1 MKGLGINPF
10 PNDPDRHAL
19 WEMLVARD
27 IEAFV
32 QQDWNLVADDFIE
45 SGFVG
50 LDARFKAN
58 PDSWQLGFPTLSDYR
73 ESWLEQARRDA
84 GRVSPD
90 ALTKALHDAATLRD
104 IDLNGETAVAHKKF
118 DGSVRFDDGSVQT
131 LRWQT
136 LYFCRKINGTW
147 KISGFVG
154 YLPNPLSDAVITDA
168 VTNSAVQTG
177 SVKEVPAGSSQH
189 VTAGPYSPVLRVR
202 ASELVVISGQVAVL
216 PDGRVSSTD
225 FTQQSE
231 DTLNNCLKQ
240 LESAG
245 LTLADVFKVNV
256 YLADLAA
263 WGAFNEVYRRL
274 VPDPKPVRTAVG
286 VALLPGFL
294 VEVELWAA
302 R

>member
-1 MKGLGINPF
+1 MTGSSVKDLGMNPF
-10 PNDPDRHAL
+10 SNDPDRHAL
-19 WEMLVARD
+19 WEMLVKRD

-32 QQDWNLVADDFIE
+32 EQDWNLVADDFIE
-45 SGFVG
+45 PGFIG
-50 LDARFKAN
+50 LDARLRAD
-58 PDSWQLGFPTLSDYR
+58 PDSWRLGFPALGSYR
-73 ESWLEQARRDA
+73 ESWLEQARTNT
-84 GRVSPD
+84 GRISPD
-90 ALTKALHDAATLRD
+90 ALAEALHDATTLRD

-118 DGSVRFDDGSVQT
+118 DGSVRFDDGTVQT

-136 LYFCRKINGTW
+136 LYFCRKVEGTW

-154 YLPNPLSDAVITDA
+154 YLPNPLNDTVR
-168 VTNSAVQTG
+168 TG
-177 SVKEVPAGSSQH
+177 PVKEAPAGSSQH
-189 VTAGPYSPVLRVR
+189 ATAGPYSPVLRVR
-202 ASELVVISGQVAVL
+202 ADELVVISGQVAVL
-216 PDGRVSSTD
+216 PDGRVSSTG

-245 LTLADVFKVNV
+245 LGFADVFKVNV
-256 YLADLAA
+256 YLADLAD
-263 WGAFNEVYRRL
+263 WGAFNEVYRRM

-294 VEVELWAA
+294 VEVEMWAA

>member
-1 MKGLGINPF
+1 MNPF
-10 PNDPDRHAL
+10 PNDPDRYAI
-19 WEMLVARD
+19 WEMLVERD

-32 QQDWNLVADDFIE
+32 KGDWNMVAGDFIE
-45 SGFVG
+45 TSFLG

-58 PDSWQLGFPTLSDYR
+58 PDSWQLSFPTLEDYR
-73 ESWLEQARRDA
+73 ESWLEQAQA
-84 GRVSPD
+84 NTGRISPE
-90 ALTKALHDAATLRD
+90 ALAKALHDATTLRD
-104 IDLNGETAVAHKKF
+104 IDLRGESAAVHKKF

-131 LRWQT
+131 LLWQT
-136 LYFCRKINGTW
+136 LYFCRKVTGVW

-154 YLPNPLSDAVITDA
+154 YLPNPLADAVR
-168 VTNSAVQTG
+168 TG
-177 SVKEVPAGSSQH
+177 PVKEVPAGAGQH
-189 VTAGPYSPVLRVR
+189 ATAGPYSPVLRVR
-202 ASELVVISGQVAVL
+202 ADELVVISGQVAVA
-216 PDGRVSSTD
+216 PDGSVTSHD

-231 DTLNNCLKQ
+231 STLHNCLEQ
-240 LESAG
+240 LATAG

-256 YLADLAA
+256 YLADLAN

-294 VEVELWAA
+294 VEVEMWAA